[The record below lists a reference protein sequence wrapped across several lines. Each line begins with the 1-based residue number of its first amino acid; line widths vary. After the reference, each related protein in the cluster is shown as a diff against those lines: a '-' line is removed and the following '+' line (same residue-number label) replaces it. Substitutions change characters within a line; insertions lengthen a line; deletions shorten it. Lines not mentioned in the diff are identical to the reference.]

1 MAENHPKRVA
11 IYTHDTFGLGHV
23 RRCLH
28 IARALAKKEPD
39 VAILMITGSPALHAF
54 KNMPANMDVI
64 KIPTVVKTGC
74 KESHPSHLPLSVK
87 EVTKFRSHLVK
98 HALGAFQPDVFLVDN
113 FPLGSRKELLPALEL
128 LESMPCRT
136 ILGLRDILDKPE
148 VVQANWREKNIYSI
162 LDQYYDHIIVY
173 GHPEILNIKKAYA
186 LPENISEK
194 MHYCGYVTD
203 PVPPSAISEQKLKE
217 MGLIRPFV
225 LVTVGGGGDG
235 LPIIKAFL
243 EAMPDIPSISAL
255 VVTGPLMGRSD
266 RAEVEKLAERSQRV
280 ILQDFLVDL
289 PRYIAAADIVV
300 TMGGYNTI
308 SEILLLRKK
317 VIVIPRNWC
326 YGEHASKENSV
337 MEYEQLIRAQALERM
352 GLADLIQPEQLEPS
366 LLANKIENLLS
377 QPQTTCE
384 VPFEMLGAENA
395 ASLIASNI
403 YLENEQCRN
412 LNNQ

>member
-1 MAENHPKRVA
+1 MTENEPKRLA

-39 VAILMITGSPALHAF
+39 IAILMITGSPALHAF
-54 KNMPANMDVI
+54 KNIPANMDVI
-64 KIPTVVKTGC
+64 KIPTVVKTGQ

-87 EVTKFRSHLVK
+87 EVTKFRSRLVRQ
-98 HALGAFQPDVFLVDN
+98 ALIAFKPDVFLVDN
-113 FPLGSRKELLPALEL
+113 FPLGSRKELLPALETL
-128 LESMPCRT
+128 KDMSCRT
-136 ILGLRDILDKPE
+136 FLGLRDILDKPE
-148 VVQANWREKNIYSI
+148 IVQANWQEKNIYSI
-162 LDQYYDHIIVY
+162 LDQYYDHIFVY

-186 LPENISEK
+186 LPEHISEK
-194 MHYCGYVTD
+194 VQYCGYVTD
-203 PVPPSAISEQKLKE
+203 PVPPPTIPEQTLTD
-217 MGLIRPFV
+217 MGLSRPFV

-235 LPIIKAFL
+235 LPIIKTFL
-243 EAMPDIPSISAL
+243 EAMPEIPMINAL

-266 RAEVEKLAERSQRV
+266 RAEVERLAERTQRV
-280 ILQDFLVDL
+280 ILQDFLIDL
-289 PRYIAAADIVV
+289 PRYMAAADIIV

-366 LLANKIENLLS
+366 LLAGKVENLLA
-377 QPQTTCE
+377 QPQGNCE
-384 VPFEMLGAENA
+384 IPFEMHGAENA
-395 ASLIASNI
+395 AGLIASSI
-403 YLENEQCRN
+403 YMEN
-412 LNNQ
+412 